1 MEGRGSMSEL
11 LMIIIMSVS
20 GALFALGGTEIPYFK
35 TGFKWLRRFVLPLF
49 LALGCVLSG
58 VSWWQASIYALLLC
72 ASLHMGYGER
82 ASYLKKFLIFVSY
95 SGVSAVIGLSW
106 WLVITPVVLILLFAA
121 SNWKPMASSI
131 FWKAAEFVMGTLIA
145 ISLIAAINNKY
156 F

>member
-1 MEGRGSMSEL
+1 MAGWCSMSEL
-11 LMIIIMSVS
+11 LMIAIMSIS
-20 GALFALGGTEIPYFK
+20 GILFSLGGTEIPYFK
-35 TGFKWLRRFVLPLF
+35 TGFKWLRRFVLPIF

-72 ASLHMGYGER
+72 ASLHMGYG
-82 ASYLKKFLIFVSY
+82 SSSPYWKKFLIFVSY

-106 WLVITPVVLILLFAA
+106 WLVITPVLLLLLFIG

-145 ISLIAAINNKY
+145 VSLIAAVNNKY
-156 F
+156 I

>member
-1 MEGRGSMSEL
+1 MSEL

-58 VSWWQASIYALLLC
+58 VSWWQASIYAVLLC
-72 ASLHMGYGER
+72 VALIQGYGEK
-82 ASYLKKFLIFVSY
+82 ASYFKKFIIFCAY
-95 SGVSAVIGLSW
+95 SGCSAVIGLSW
-106 WLVITPVVLILLFAA
+106 WLLITPIVLTLLFLG
-121 SNWKPMASSI
+121 SNWKHLASTF
-131 FWKAAEFVMGTLIA
+131 FWKGIEFLMGTLIA